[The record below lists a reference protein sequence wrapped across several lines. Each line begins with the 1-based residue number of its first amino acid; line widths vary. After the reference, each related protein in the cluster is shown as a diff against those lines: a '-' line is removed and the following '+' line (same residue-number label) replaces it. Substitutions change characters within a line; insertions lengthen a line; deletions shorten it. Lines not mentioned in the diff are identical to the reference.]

1 MNLPRAERQAH
12 LALRTHAR
20 RLLLSPQDAGAHMAR
35 LHAALQMPDS
45 EPVQGALADLY
56 VSLPRSES
64 ALRVAALQMAESRLN
79 PHVAEA
85 FARNSQG
92 YPLPA
97 ITPLATRWSVLA
109 HPSADVPA
117 RVRRAS
123 PDHSR
128 RLAREVVQA
137 LCEGE
142 PAVAARV
149 ESAFLDHCINCQDK
163 LAFMLAT
170 RELRREELALDDRWS
185 RAASWL
191 EQRDLLGA
199 QTRPVAPPPHSPAD
213 PRP

>member
-1 MNLPRAERQAH
+1 MPLSAARRQAH
-12 LALRTHAR
+12 LELRAHAR
-20 RLLLSPQDAGAHMAR
+20 RLLLSPQDAGAHIAR
-35 LHAALQMPDS
+35 LHAALQMADS

-56 VSLPRSES
+56 VSLPRSER
-64 ALRVAALQMAESRLN
+64 ALRVAALQMTESRLN

-92 YPLPA
+92 YPLPSV
-97 ITPLATRWSVLA
+97 TPLATRWSVLA

-117 RVRRAS
+117 RVRRAN

-137 LCEGE
+137 LCEGD
-142 PAVAARV
+142 PTLAARV
-149 ESAFLDHCINCQDK
+149 ESEFLDHCINCQDK
-163 LAFMLAT
+163 LAFMLAA

-185 RAASWL
+185 RTASWL

-199 QTRPVAPPPHSPAD
+199 CTRTAARDPQTPTG